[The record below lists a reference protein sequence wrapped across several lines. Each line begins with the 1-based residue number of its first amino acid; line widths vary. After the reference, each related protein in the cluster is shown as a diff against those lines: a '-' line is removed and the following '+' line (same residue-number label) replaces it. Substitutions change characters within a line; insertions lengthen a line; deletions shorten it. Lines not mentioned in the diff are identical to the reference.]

1 MASRNKIQM
10 EYIINSSVGVLYNC
24 LSNPSGLE
32 SWFADKVNIRDNMY
46 TFEWDG
52 SEDTAELLSKRDG
65 EFVKF
70 RWDWADKDEYFEL
83 RIKIDDITSDVALI
97 ITDFAED
104 GEEEETR
111 LLWDSQISD
120 LMHNLGS

>member
-1 MASRNKIQM
+1 MAGRNKIQM
-10 EYIINSSVGVLYNC
+10 EYTIKSSVGVLYNC
-24 LSNPSGLE
+24 LSTPSGLE
-32 SWFADKVNIRDNMY
+32 NWFADKVNIRDNMY

-52 SEDTAELLSKRDG
+52 SEDTAELLTKKDG

-70 RWDWADKDEYFEL
+70 RWDWSDKDEFFEM

-97 ITDFAED
+97 ITDFADE
-104 GEEEETR
+104 GEEEEAR

>member
-1 MASRNKIQM
+1 
-10 EYIINSSVGVLYNC
+10 
-24 LSNPSGLE
+24 
-32 SWFADKVNIRDNMY
+32 MY